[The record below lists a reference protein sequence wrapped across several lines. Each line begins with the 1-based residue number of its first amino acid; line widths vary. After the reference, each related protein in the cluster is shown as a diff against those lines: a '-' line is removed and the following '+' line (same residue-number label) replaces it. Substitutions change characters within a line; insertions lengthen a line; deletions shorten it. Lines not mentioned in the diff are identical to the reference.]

1 MNATTVIIPTFN
13 EAPNVAELVR
23 RLNEPSLPTGSEIL
37 FVDDSS
43 DDTPA
48 AITDASGWSA
58 VPVRMIHRDGPGRRP
73 QRRRRRGH
81 AVRDDRLVRRHGR
94 RPAAS
99 ARDGARAHGDG
110 LGNRCRRR
118 RGLAPRRRRQQR
130 GSVGLHASA
139 RVERVHRRDARDVPQ
154 SPPQLHRSHD
164 GVLRAPPLVDR
175 CRRAFSRGGSRSSSR
190 SSRVSASRSSR
201 SRSSS
206 ASGTPASRRQTSSRA
221 SASSASSRRC
231 ASDGCRASPSSAV
244 SEPS

>member
-23 RLNEPSLPTGSEIL
+23 RLNETSLPTGSEIL

-48 AITDASGWSA
+48 AITDASGVERRA
-58 VPVRMIHRDGPGRRP
+58 GAHDPPRRAGRRP

-81 AVRDDRLVRRHGR
+81 AVGDDRLVRRHGR
-94 RPAAS
+94 RPAAP

-110 LGNRCRRR
+110 RGNRRRRR

-130 GSVGLHASA
+130 GSLGLHPPA
-139 RVERVHRRDARDVPQ
+139 RVERVHRGDARDVPEP
-154 SPPQLHRSHD
+154 PPQLHRPHD

-175 CRRAFSRGGSRSSSR
+175 RRAACARRASRSSSR
-190 SSRVSASRSSR
+190 SSRGSA
-201 SRSSS
+201 
-206 ASGTPASRRQTSSRA
+206 
-221 SASSASSRRC
+221 
-231 ASDGCRASPSSAV
+231 
-244 SEPS
+244 